1 MINLNSF
8 TNKNEITRKDFDAL
22 IKAGNLEV
30 YTQDSL
36 QKYVG
41 SVANMIEKGEEGGE
55 LTTEEKDGI
64 EIAKAE
70 IGNLQ
75 KVVVVDV
82 FGGQVVKVPLYI
94 QEPMVDIEKGVYH
107 DNSLNRKLGR
117 VGKQWGGKK
126 DEEDPRAHEKDT
138 RGKEGAERVKPT
150 TFEYDKDGKPKEKYW
165 EEEKKPAEK
174 KENIENDAQQRDYI
188 NNVWKH
194 SIVSDL
200 KKNPKKYK
208 EVLEHINSLG
218 GEWDKKD
225 VESISKKIKDVDS
238 KKEDNKSDDKKFS
251 SFISDHMDDDN
262 FYDVVKEVAGEPEDD
277 GESESALLDRL
288 AKLPADKQKLM
299 MEKLGNKKDIEN
311 MSLSDMRKEGLIDKY
326 KKSYLEDKVPSGNK
340 TLIKDEED
348 AIKDNTNESFK
359 NWIIGRELH
368 SKIK

>member
-1 MINLNSF
+1 MINFNSF
-8 TNKNEITRKDFDAL
+8 TNKNEITRKDFDEL
-22 IKAGNLEV
+22 VKAGNLEV
-30 YTQDSL
+30 YTQDNL

-41 SVANMIEKGEEGGE
+41 SVASLIEKGEDGGE

-126 DEEDPRAHEKDT
+126 
-138 RGKEGAERVKPT
+138 
-150 TFEYDKDGKPKEKYW
+150 
-165 EEEKKPAEK
+165 EEEKPADK
-174 KENIENDAQQRDYI
+174 NLHGGGVY
-188 NNVWKH
+188 
-194 SIVSDL
+194 SD
-200 KKNPKKYK
+200 KRGQESP
-208 EVLEHINSLG
+208 G
-218 GEWDKKD
+218 GVYSDK
-225 VESISKKIKDVDS
+225 

-251 SFISDHMDDDN
+251 TFISDHMDDDN

-277 GESESALLDRL
+277 GESESGLLDRL

-299 MEKLGNKKDIEN
+299 MEKLGKKEDISNKVIGKTKSGKNIYGDINHDSHHRSFKDANDSPDWEEAFQAIKKYKDSKKD
-311 MSLSDMRKEGLIDKY
+311 
-326 KKSYLEDKVPSGNK
+326 
-340 TLIKDEED
+340 
-348 AIKDNTNESFK
+348 
-359 NWIIGRELH
+359 
-368 SKIK
+368 